1 MQTETDAE
9 RQLLGQEC
17 RAGRSLELPLLL
29 LQHAETRQAAKWP
42 SGQVAMWP
50 SGSSVVADWPKGGA
64 NTKRVVRI
72 NYGIKLASGIGAT
85 AAAAAAAAAS
95 ATAMQLQHPRQDL
108 PLPLPDALSLSLSF
122 FQAGFEMHSSSS
134 SLNRGSIL
142 S

>member
-9 RQLLGQEC
+9 RQLLGLEC

-85 AAAAAAAAAS
+85 AAAAAAS

-108 PLPLPDALSLSLSF
+108 PLPLPDALSLSLSL
-122 FQAGFEMHSSSS
+122 FQAGFEMHSSS
-134 SLNRGSIL
+134 LNRASIL